1 MRSLFFRFFFSFLVI
16 MFIAGSISA
25 LVFSTMSRLSVE
37 SAREE
42 LSRDFTGRIAR
53 FILVSLPTASLSGR
67 HPKVDQDRRLMDES
81 VHGQNW
87 LVDEILFPNEI
98 VFCIRKAA

>member
-16 MFIAGSISA
+16 MVIAGSISA

-53 FILVSLPTASLSGR
+53 FILVSGRPLQEPVAWQGPIVMNTPEELSRAFQEYRDGTFL
-67 HPKVDQDRRLMDES
+67 K
-81 VHGQNW
+81 HGQPGR
-87 LVDEILFPNEI
+87 EP
-98 VFCIRKAA
+98 